1 MPQGVGVRLPPSLPY
16 ILSCAIVQ
24 TSIYN
29 SFETIIM
36 QKTINPFSTNNFL
49 NDQDA
54 IDKIFTHI
62 DNGTTDLGS
71 EVWKEPVENY
81 HTQKRFDS
89 EIALLRRL
97 PIPFCPSAALIEN
110 GSYIARRASGTPL
123 LVVRGEDGKVRAFIN
138 ACRHRGMKVASGNG
152 CKKKAFVCPY
162 HAWSYSLDGSLKNIP
177 GQGGFPNLDSKDNG
191 LVEVSTVEKGGL
203 VYIQQEGVIDS
214 NFINNSLNYFGPDAV
229 LFDQGE
235 VTDETN
241 WKLLTETLLEGYHI
255 KSLHK
260 NTFYPYGLNN
270 VNVVETDGPNSRIIF
285 PFKRIEKIRDIEPE
299 KRKLN
304 GVATS
309 VYHLFPNASISLLSK
324 HTSLTIMEPLS
335 PSSVKTVSY
344 LVYNKKSGANSL
356 SLEEVKKDAQFV
368 NESGQSE
375 DREAA
380 CAIQETVTTAAN
392 THLTFGLFEKA
403 IVNFH
408 KNLASRIN
416 N

>member
-1 MPQGVGVRLPPSLPY
+1 MKK
-16 ILSCAIVQ
+16 
-24 TSIYN
+24 SIN
-29 SFETIIM
+29 SY
-36 QKTINPFSTNNFL
+36 SSNNFL
-49 NDQDA
+49 NDPEA
-54 IDKIFTHI
+54 IERIFNHI

-71 EVWKEPVENY
+71 EIWKEPVENY
-81 HTQKRFDS
+81 YTQERFDL
-89 EIALLRRL
+89 EIKLLRSL

-123 LVVRGEDGKVRAFIN
+123 LVVRGEDGQVRAFIN
-138 ACRHRGMKVASGNG
+138 ACRHRGMKVASGSG

-162 HAWSYSLDGSLKNIP
+162 HAWSYALDGTLKNVP
-177 GQGGFPNLDSKDNG
+177 GQDGFPNLDNAENG
-191 LVEVSTVEKGGL
+191 LVEISAAENGGI
-203 VYIQQEGVIDS
+203 VYVQQEGVIDNDFFKNS
-214 NFINNSLNYFGPDAV
+214 FNFFGAKSK
-229 LFDQGE
+229 LFDHGE

-270 VNVVETDGPNSRIIF
+270 INIVETDGPNSRVIF
-285 PFKRIEKIRDIEPE
+285 PFKRIEKIREIDPI

-309 VYHLFPNASISLLSK
+309 VFHLFPNASVSVLSK
-324 HTSLTIMEPLS
+324 HTSLTIMEPLT
-335 PSSVKTVSY
+335 PSSVKTISY
-344 LVYNKKSGANSL
+344 LVYNDKEDGEGTT
-356 SLEEVKKDAQFV
+356 LEDAKRDAQFV

-380 CAIQETVTTAAN
+380 RKIQETVTTAAN
-392 THLTFGLFEKA
+392 THLTFGFFEKA

-408 KNLASRIN
+408 KHLTLKIKK
-416 N
+416 

>member
-1 MPQGVGVRLPPSLPY
+1 MKK
-16 ILSCAIVQ
+16 
-24 TSIYN
+24 SIN
-29 SFETIIM
+29 SY
-36 QKTINPFSTNNFL
+36 SSNNFL
-49 NDQDA
+49 NDQEA
-54 IDKIFTHI
+54 IERIFNHI

-71 EVWKEPVENY
+71 EIWKEPVENY
-81 HTQKRFDS
+81 YTQERFDL
-89 EIALLRRL
+89 EIKLLRSL

-123 LVVRGEDGKVRAFIN
+123 LVVRGEDGQVRAFIN
-138 ACRHRGMKVASGNG
+138 ACRHRGMKVASGSG

-162 HAWSYSLDGSLKNIP
+162 HAWSYALDGTLKNVP
-177 GQGGFPNLDSKDNG
+177 GQDGFPNLDNAENG
-191 LVEVSTVEKGGL
+191 LVEISAAENGGI
-203 VYIQQEGVIDS
+203 VYVQQEGAIDNDFFKNS
-214 NFINNSLNYFGPDAV
+214 FNFFGAKSK
-229 LFDQGE
+229 LFDHGE

-270 VNVVETDGPNSRIIF
+270 INIVETDGPNSRVIF
-285 PFKRIEKIRDIEPE
+285 PFKRIEKIREIDPI

-309 VYHLFPNASISLLSK
+309 VFHLFPNASVSVLSK
-324 HTSLTIMEPLS
+324 HTSLTIMEPLT
-335 PSSVKTVSY
+335 PSSVKTISY
-344 LVYNKKSGANSL
+344 LVYNDKEDGEGTT
-356 SLEEVKKDAQFV
+356 LEDAKRDAQFV

-380 CAIQETVTTAAN
+380 RKIQETVTTAAN
-392 THLTFGLFEKA
+392 THLTFGFFEKA

-408 KNLASRIN
+408 KHLTLKIKK
-416 N
+416 